1 MIKFCQKILLCATSW
16 VKKERRQVFFFGIC
30 SPLSLSRIT
39 ENTPDVKTQTI
50 LFQDAK
56 TIAFIAEDFKRLK
69 VTVWIEWAHLSPCR
83 LILSSWGRVHDPFIH
98 TSHDLQQFI
107 AGVSEQQGFCS
118 ACGCFFTTLVIWPK
132 DLTKAGQ
139 HSSSIAYA
147 SLTCVASFSAR
158 VRRGSNFAQINRV
171 LRKLQRRRQR
181 QWEQLKHNRCYE
193 QNNNSAYAARF

>member
-16 VKKERRQVFFFGIC
+16 VKKERRQVFFLVFVHLFPWVV
-30 SPLSLSRIT
+30 SQK
-39 ENTPDVKTQTI
+39 TPDIKTQTI

-56 TIAFIAEDFKRLK
+56 MIAFIAEDFKRLK
-69 VTVWIEWAHLSPCR
+69 VTVWIEWAHWSPCR

-118 ACGCFFTTLVIWPK
+118 VCGCFFTTLVIWPK

-158 VRRGSNFAQINRV
+158 VRRGSNFGAN
-171 LRKLQRRRQR
+171 
-181 QWEQLKHNRCYE
+181 
-193 QNNNSAYAARF
+193 